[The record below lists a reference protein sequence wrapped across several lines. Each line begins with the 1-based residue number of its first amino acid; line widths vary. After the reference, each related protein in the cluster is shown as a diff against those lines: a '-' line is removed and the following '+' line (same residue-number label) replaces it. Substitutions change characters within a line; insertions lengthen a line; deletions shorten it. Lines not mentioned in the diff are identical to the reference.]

1 MNGRPYVVVHV
12 AVSVDGSTTGFP
24 PDVGLFY
31 ALASTW
37 AEQATLVGADTILAQ
52 EASLGPGDGPAAD
65 GPLLAVVDGRRR
77 VTKWAELRDAGHWS
91 SVLGFHATALPPGVG
106 AGTPHEELVLG
117 DERVDLAAALAALAG
132 RGADVVR
139 VDSGGGLI
147 AALLA
152 GGLVDEVS
160 LLVHP
165 LLAGPARRAWYGGE
179 PPARRLALV
188 AAEPVGDGCLWM
200 RYRLVD

>member
-1 MNGRPYVVVHV
+1 MNGKPYVVVHV
-12 AVSVDGSTTGFP
+12 AVSVDGSTTGFA

-52 EASLGPGDGPAAD
+52 EASLSRGNGPDAD
-65 GPLLAVVDGRRR
+65 GPILAVVDGRRR
-77 VTKWAELRDAGHWS
+77 VTKWAELHDAGHWS
-91 SVLGFHATALPPGVG
+91 SVLGFHTSAVPPGPG

-117 DERVDLAAALAALAG
+117 NERVDLAAALAALAG
-132 RGADVVR
+132 RGAEVVR

-152 GGLVDEVS
+152 GRLVDEVS

-165 LLAGPARRAWYGGE
+165 LLAGSGCRNWYGTE
-179 PPARRLALV
+179 PPAHRLELDT
-188 AAEPVGDGCLWM
+188 AETVGDGCLWT